1 MSWNLTLK
9 VSLGLSLVADDGDEA
24 DVLDGVRLA
33 PELGRRFRAVGRRYV
48 EMSIVLQIQ
57 FLLDILLFRHFDG
70 SRNGSR

>member
-1 MSWNLTLK
+1 MSRNLTLK

-57 FLLDILLFRHFDG
+57 F
-70 SRNGSR
+70 